1 MPAAKKCLIAVIGG
15 GLGVLSLATPAGAQ
29 ADPPGDNGTVKIDG
43 VAFDDHPDN
52 QPHVGC
58 TFQVDFYGFD
68 EGDLDATVTF
78 KLVPPTARDGDLTV
92 DDVPSGE
99 DAAGGGI
106 DLDASTT
113 YDLGPVVADVV
124 PQPEQGIHVRLT
136 VHAEGSIGADTKFKE
151 FWITGCGSA
160 PTTSSTTSTTTH
172 GGSTTTSVP
181 DGGTTSTT
189 SPSDGSTTT
198 APGGGPTT
206 MSGPG
211 PSGGAQVSPAADS
224 GGLPVTGSDPLP
236 LVAAAAALAALGA
249 GATVTARRMRAA
261 RSGR

>member
-92 DDVPSGE
+92 DDVPIGE
-99 DAAGGGI
+99 DAAGGGV

-160 PTTSSTTSTTTH
+160 PTTSTPTTNP
-172 GGSTTTSVP
+172 GGSTTTSVKP
-181 DGGTTSTT
+181 GETTGTTGPT
-189 SPSDGSTTT
+189 DGSTTT
-198 APGGGPTT
+198 APGGRPTT
-206 MSGPG
+206 MAGPG
-211 PSGGAQVSPAADS
+211 QVGGAGVSPAADPS
-224 GGLPVTGSDPLP
+224 GSLPITGSDPLP
-236 LVAAAAALAALGA
+236 LVAAAALAALGA